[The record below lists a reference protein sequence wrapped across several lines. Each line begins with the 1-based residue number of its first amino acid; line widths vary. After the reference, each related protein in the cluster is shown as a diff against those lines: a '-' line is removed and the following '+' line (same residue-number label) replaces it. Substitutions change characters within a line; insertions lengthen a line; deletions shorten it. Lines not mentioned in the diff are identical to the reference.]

1 MTESTTHETNSTDID
16 KQPRSAFTLIEVV
29 VASVI
34 MVILA
39 AITIPQ
45 VLDSLDKKRIEDTYA
60 IMLELHYGFINSQQT
75 GFANIVRTGASATNT
90 SPVPGQLTQ
99 LSEPIISQNVNY
111 PNDCGAAVSTT
122 IGTGYYNLTAA
133 TTWTLGGP
141 FIQRVVSATNG
152 LALPIGQLQNTLVR
166 TALPATSPAWIQMRI
181 NNVDPNDAAALDLRI
196 DGVAGTNAGTI
207 QYTTAS
213 GVSTVNY
220 LIPVP
225 AARC

>member
-1 MTESTTHETNSTDID
+1 MAAMKALGARPVLVDSR
-16 KQPRSAFTLIEVV
+16 PRSGFTLIEVV

-34 MVILA
+34 MVVLA

-45 VLDSLDKKRIEDTYA
+45 VMDALDKKRIEDTYN
-60 IMLELHYGFINSQQT
+60 ILMELQYGFVNSQQT
-75 GFANIVRTGASATNT
+75 GFMNIVRTGASATNT
-90 SPVPGQLTQ
+90 SAVPGKLTQ

-111 PNDCGAAVSTT
+111 PNSCGTGLT
-122 IGTGYYNLTAA
+122 GGTGYYNTTAA

-141 FIQRVVSATNG
+141 FIDRVVSATDG

-166 TALPATSPAWIQMRI
+166 TPAFPTAPAWIQMRI

-196 DGVAGTNAGTI
+196 DGVAGPAAGTI
-207 QYTTAS
+207 QYTTAA

-220 LIPVP
+220 FIPV
-225 AARC
+225 ANRC